1 MNYFKQS
8 LFKNILM
15 TKIWLS
21 GPPWGPRR
29 ARGNI
34 FSSHSELLN
43 GGSQCVA
50 LGGRSHYIGM

>member
-29 ARGNI
+29 AREKYD
-34 FSSHSELLN
+34 SEDAKKIL
-43 GGSQCVA
+43 
-50 LGGRSHYIGM
+50 

>member
-29 ARGNI
+29 ARLGI
-34 FSSHSELLN
+34 FETLKFLEFMHN
-43 GGSQCVA
+43 QI
-50 LGGRSHYIGM
+50 IGAIE

>member
-29 ARGNI
+29 AREVYINQSTFCDKMENDCDNI
-34 FSSHSELLN
+34 
-43 GGSQCVA
+43 
-50 LGGRSHYIGM
+50 

>member
-29 ARGNI
+29 ARVKY
-34 FSSHSELLN
+34 SARMRPR
-43 GGSQCVA
+43 A
-50 LGGRSHYIGM
+50 LEDSPDHKFDCFEHFLF

>member
-29 ARGNI
+29 ARDYNI
-34 FSSHSELLN
+34 KHSEYQLDFFNLFP
-43 GGSQCVA
+43 
-50 LGGRSHYIGM
+50 